1 MTPLI
6 IICGYLLLLVG
17 LGYLSNRLARGTPG
31 DYFLASRAIG
41 PFVLLMS
48 VFGTTM
54 TAFALVGSTGESYH
68 VGIGVFGMMASWS
81 ALVHAAVFFFVG
93 LRLWAF
99 GRRYGY
105 VTQIQF
111 IRDRFESNLLGTLIF
126 PILVGLVVPYLLI
139 GILGAGGVVKALT
152 AGAFPDL
159 FEATRGGI
167 PGWLTGLVICT
178 IVLGY
183 IFFAGLRGAAWA
195 NTFQTLVFMATGVIA
210 FVVISGELGGVR
222 AATQQV
228 LEANPAV
235 LKRSETVGQLQFLTY
250 ALVPLSVGMF
260 PHVFQHWLTARSAK
274 AFRLTIIAH
283 PLCIL
288 IVWLPCVLLGVWAT
302 SVLMPDG
309 SLVVPVEHPPNSE
322 LAIMVE
328 KLTSPVLTGILGA
341 GILAA
346 IMSSLDSQFFC
357 LGTIFTEDIV
367 LHHFGRAKFSERQI
381 ILMARGFIVAVVAC
395 TYALSLIEP
404 RQVFTLGVWCFSG
417 FTSLFPIVVA
427 ALYWPR
433 VTRAGAMACVATTVI
448 VGGALFVRSDFGRHG
463 EELIFGMMPVAPMI
477 VCSTAALV
485 VVSLLTRPPGEA
497 TLKRFFPSTL

>member
-1 MTPLI
+1 MTPLLVI
-6 IICGYLLLLVG
+6 LFYLLLLIG
-17 LGYLSNRLARGTPG
+17 LGYFSNRLAKGTRG

-99 GRRYGY
+99 GQRHGY

-111 IRDRFESNLLGTLIF
+111 LRDRFESNLLGTLIF

-139 GILGAGGVVKALT
+139 GILGAGGVVKSLT
-152 AGAFPDL
+152 VGAFPEL
-159 FEATRGGI
+159 FVETKGGI
-167 PGWLTGLVICT
+167 PAWLTGLVISL
-178 IVLGY
+178 IVMGY

-195 NTFQTLVFMATGVIA
+195 NTFQTLVFMSTGVIA
-210 FVVISGELGGVR
+210 FFVISREMGGVR
-222 AATQQV
+222 EATQRV
-228 LEANPAV
+228 LEAHPEV
-235 LKRSETVGQLQFLTY
+235 LSREKTVGQLQFLTY
-250 ALVPLSVGMF
+250 AFVPLSVGMF
-260 PHVFQHWLTARSAK
+260 PHVFQHWLTARSAR
-274 AFRLTIIAH
+274 AFRLTVIAH

-302 SVLMPDG
+302 SAVMPDG
-309 SLVVPVEHPPNSE
+309 SLVVPAQHPPNSE

-328 KLTSPVLTGILGA
+328 RLTSPLLTGILGA

-357 LGTIFTEDIV
+357 LGTMFTEDIV
-367 LHHFGRAKFSERQI
+367 THHFGENRFSERQI
-381 ILMARGFIVAVVAC
+381 IFMARGFIVAVVAI
-395 TYALSLIEP
+395 TYGISLVEP

-427 ALYWPR
+427 ALYWKR
-433 VTRAGAMACVATTVI
+433 VTKAGAIACLLTTVA
-448 VGGALFVRSDFGRHG
+448 VGGALFVRSDFGAHG

-477 VCSTAALV
+477 ACSTLALV
-485 VVSLLTRPPGEA
+485 LVSLVTRPPSES
-497 TLKRFFPSTL
+497 TIRRFFPSAL